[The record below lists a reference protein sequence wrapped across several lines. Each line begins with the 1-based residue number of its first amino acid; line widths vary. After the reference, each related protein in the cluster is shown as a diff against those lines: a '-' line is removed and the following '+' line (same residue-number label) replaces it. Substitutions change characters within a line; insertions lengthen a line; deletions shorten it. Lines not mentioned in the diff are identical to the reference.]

1 MLNALS
7 LIELN
12 KTIFVTVLVVF
23 VLSCSNV
30 QDREEPDKL
39 LSKDKMVE
47 IYTDM
52 IYLDAVQRSNHRNFK
67 TYELEASEHI
77 YNKFKIDSTT
87 LAQNM
92 AYYNLDFESNTEIYE
107 QVKQNIAKKNEEID
121 SITRVKDSLKKV
133 KANKRRAKLK
143 DSIPSYKKKTKV
155 KPDTP

>member
-1 MLNALS
+1 MLNALN
-7 LIELN
+7 LTELD
-12 KTIFVTVLVVF
+12 KIIFVTVLVVS
-23 VLSCSNV
+23 VLSCSDV

-39 LSKDKMVE
+39 LSEDKMVE

-87 LAQNM
+87 LSQNI
-92 AYYNLDFESNTEIYE
+92 AYYNLDFDANSSIYE
-107 QVKQNIAKKNEEID
+107 QVKQNIIKKNEVID
-121 SITRVKDSLKKV
+121 SITTVKDSLKKV

-143 DSIPSYKKKTKV
+143 DSIPSYKKNQSKT
-155 KPDTP
+155 